1 MPSRVVSGISPG
13 FPGLSQSQGQV
24 AHVLLTRSPLEYP
37 RRGLSARLACVRHAA
52 SVRPEPGSNSPSM
65 TYDEPTHPERR
76 AGASTL
82 RITRTPAKDRQKN
95 QSVVFTKG
103 IPPRDDHTTR
113 HSHPADG
120 DQTILASTY
129 RHAVEFSRIGR
140 TPRDK
145 PAKAALRATLL
156 MYPLRLCG
164 SNRGTSSC
172 LVPRGRC
179 GNRLAAVLGAWLPP
193 GPAAVPGVPHPGEA
207 WANVRPP

>member
-1 MPSRVVSGISPG
+1 MPSRVASGISPG

-65 TYDEPTHPERR
+65 TYDE
-76 AGASTL
+76 
-82 RITRTPAKDRQKN
+82 TRPPREANRTIDTENHSNPGKRQTKK

-103 IPPRDDHTTR
+103 IPPREDHTTR
-113 HSHPADG
+113 RSHPADG
-120 DQTILASTY
+120 DQTFLASTY

-140 TPRDK
+140 TPRGR
-145 PAKAALRATLL
+145 PVGAALRATLL
-156 MYPLRLCG
+156 MYPLRPCG
-164 SNRGTSSC
+164 SNRGASSC
-172 LVPRGRC
+172 SVPRDRC

-207 WANVRPP
+207 WPNVRPP